1 MLSLE
6 DIGLIKQLPIVAIF
20 LIVVF
25 RIQKENRD
33 YMAKRDEEHARA
45 LGLLTASIRL
55 MSDRV
60 YGLGLAFVALAGE
73 NDPHKGA
80 QAAKKIMEDVAREGV
95 ARENRQADS
104 GWGREPGY
112 GMGD

>member
-1 MLSLE
+1 MTPQDLE
-6 DIGLIKQLPIVAIF
+6 LIKQLPLVCIF

-25 RIQKENRD
+25 KIQKDNRD
-33 YMAKRDEEHARA
+33 YMAKRDEEYGQSLKVLAN
-45 LGLLTASIRL
+45 SIRL

-80 QAAKKIMEDVAREGV
+80 MAAKKIMEDLARDSVGKSGV
-95 ARENRQADS
+95 RDA
-104 GWGREPGY
+104 GY
-112 GMGD
+112 GYGD

>member
-1 MLSLE
+1 MAPQDLE
-6 DIGLIKQLPIVAIF
+6 LIKQLPLVCIF

-25 RIQKENRD
+25 RIQKDNRD
-33 YMAKRDEEHARA
+33 YMAKRDEEYGQSLKVLAN
-45 LGLLTASIRL
+45 SIRL

-80 QAAKKIMEDVAREGV
+80 MAAKKIMEDLARDSVGKSGV
-95 ARENRQADS
+95 RDA
-104 GWGREPGY
+104 GY
-112 GMGD
+112 GYGD

>member
-1 MLSLE
+1 MTPQDLE
-6 DIGLIKQLPIVAIF
+6 LIKQLPLVCIF

-25 RIQKENRD
+25 RIQKDNRD
-33 YMAKRDEEHARA
+33 YMAKRDEEYGQSLKVLAN
-45 LGLLTASIRL
+45 SIRL

-80 QAAKKIMEDVAREGV
+80 MAAKKIMEDLAR
-95 ARENRQADS
+95 DS
-104 GWGREPGY
+104 VGKAAGRDAGY
-112 GMGD
+112 GYGD

>member
-1 MLSLE
+1 MTPQDLE
-6 DIGLIKQLPIVAIF
+6 LIKQLPLVCIF

-25 RIQKENRD
+25 RIQKDNRD
-33 YMAKRDEEHARA
+33 YMAKRDEEYGQSLKVLAN
-45 LGLLTASIRL
+45 SIRL

-80 QAAKKIMEDVAREGV
+80 MAAKKIMEDLARDSVGKSGV
-95 ARENRQADS
+95 RDA
-104 GWGREPGY
+104 GY
-112 GMGD
+112 GYGD

>member
-1 MLSLE
+1 MLPA
-6 DIGLIKQLPIVAIF
+6 DIELLKQLPLVAIF
-20 LIVVF
+20 LLVVF

-33 YMAKRDEEHARA
+33 YMTKRDEEYGQSLKVLAD
-45 LGLLTASIRL
+45 SIRL

-80 QAAKKIMEDVAREGV
+80 QAAKKIMEDLARDSVGKAGV
-95 ARENRQADS
+95 RDA
-104 GWGREPGY
+104 GY
-112 GMGD
+112 GYGD

>member
-1 MLSLE
+1 MNPGDWEML
-6 DIGLIKQLPIVAIF
+6 KQFPIVAIF

-25 RIQKENRD
+25 RLQKDNRD
-33 YMAKRDEEHARA
+33 YLDQRDKVHAATSNAMAES
-45 LGLLTASIRL
+45 LRL

-80 QAAKKIMEDVAREGV
+80 MAAKKIMEDLAR
-95 ARENRQADS
+95 DS
-104 GWGREPGY
+104 VSRGHGREAGMGY
-112 GMGD
+112 GD

>member
-1 MLSLE
+1 MNPGDWE
-6 DIGLIKQLPIVAIF
+6 LIKQFPIVAIF

-25 RIQKENRD
+25 KLQKDNRD
-33 YMAKRDEEHARA
+33 YLDQRDKIHAATSNAMADSLK
-45 LGLLTASIRL
+45 L

-80 QAAKKIMEDVAREGV
+80 IAAKKIMEDLARESV
-95 ARENRQADS
+95 A
-104 GWGREPGY
+104 GRGGARDAGY
-112 GMGD
+112 GYGD